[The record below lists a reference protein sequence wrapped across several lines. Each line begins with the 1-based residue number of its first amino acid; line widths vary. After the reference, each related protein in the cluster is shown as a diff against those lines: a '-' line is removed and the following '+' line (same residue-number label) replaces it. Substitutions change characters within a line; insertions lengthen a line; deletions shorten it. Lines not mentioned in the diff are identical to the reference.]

1 MTRAEQKANIIRYE
15 KPVIEGTQGT
25 TLLPSVAMAQ
35 LILETGYMQHIVGNN
50 LFGIKADGAFTKYWN
65 GSAVSAQTQ
74 EYYSST
80 PENVTGLFR
89 AYKTEADSI
98 RDRTAFLQTNGRY
111 SQVFKEKTFEGQ
123 CKALQSAKYATAPE
137 YANTLISIIN
147 SFNLSAM
154 DEKKN

>member
-1 MTRAEQKANIIRYE
+1 MTIEEQKANIIRYE

-25 TLLPSVAMAQ
+25 TLLASVSMAQ
-35 LILETGYMQHIVGNN
+35 LILETGYMQHVVGRN
-50 LFGIKADGAFTKYWN
+50 LYGIKADGPLTRYWR
-65 GSAVSAQTQ
+65 GDAVSAKTQ
-74 EYYSST
+74 EYYSEV

-111 SQVFKEKTFEGQ
+111 AQVFRETTFEGQ
-123 CKALQSAKYATAPE
+123 CRALQAAKYATAPD
-137 YANTLISIIN
+137 YADTLISIIKMW
-147 SFNLSAM
+147 NLSAM